1 MCGIFG
7 YLGYQDAAPLVLA
20 GLERLAYR
28 GYDSAGVAVIDR
40 AGHLEVRKS
49 AGKLANLM
57 SLVEREP
64 ISGNCGLGHTRW
76 ATHGAPTDANAHP
89 HLDGTGEVVVV
100 HNGIVENYI
109 ELKGRLTAEGHTF
122 TSATDTEVIP
132 HLIQELLAQGNTL
145 AEAVRL
151 AAAELRGAHAIA
163 CMHAGSPDT
172 LVAVRIGNAGGVS
185 VGFGSGE
192 MFVASDLP
200 ALLPLTTSVAPLA
213 PGEMAV
219 VTPEGCDMLTL
230 DGRRV
235 DTARQT
241 IAMNPVAAAK
251 GGHRHFMLK
260 EIMEQPES
268 AMSCLRGR
276 LAFTPPSAVLG
287 ELPFTSEEL
296 RSLSRVV
303 FLGMGTTQYATRV
316 GARMTELLARLPA
329 SAEDAS
335 EYRYREPVVDNRTLA
350 VGASQSGETADTLE
364 AMHLAADGGARTLA
378 ITNVAGSQAD
388 RGADATLLMH
398 AGPEIGV
405 ASTKTFVNSMLVM
418 YLLATHLGHARGAL
432 TDAEAATH
440 VDAAARLPALL
451 GEALELNRGVYE
463 RLAAAYV
470 KARRFLFLGRGLLDP
485 IAREGAL
492 KLKEISYIHAE
503 GMAAAE
509 MKHGPIA
516 LIDGETPV
524 VALVLRDAL
533 YEKMLGNISEVK
545 ARGGVVIAIATA
557 GDDSIAAQVDDVLWV
572 PPCPPMLAPM
582 LAAVPVQLFA
592 YHTAVHLGNDVDQP
606 RNLAKSVTVE

>member
-7 YLGYQDAAPLVLA
+7 YLGHQDAAPLVLA

-28 GYDSAGVAVIDR
+28 GYDSAGVAVIDP
-40 AGHLEVRKS
+40 AGHLQVRKS
-49 AGKLANLM
+49 AGKLANLTQ
-57 SLVEREP
+57 LLDRDP
-64 ISGNCGLGHTRW
+64 ISGACGLGHTRW
-76 ATHGAPTDANAHP
+76 ATHGAPSDANAHP
-89 HLDGTGEVVVV
+89 HVDGTGEVVVV

-109 ELKGRLTAEGHTF
+109 ELKARLTAEGHEF

-132 HLIQELLAQGNTL
+132 HLVQELLARGHSL
-145 AEAVRL
+145 PEAVRL

-163 CMHAGSPDT
+163 CMHARSPEV
-172 LVAVRIGNAGGVS
+172 LVAIRIGNAGGVS

-200 ALLPLTTSVAPLA
+200 ALLPLTTSVAPLE
-213 PGEMAV
+213 PGEMAI

-230 DGRRV
+230 DGRSV

-241 IAMNPVAAAK
+241 IAMSPVAAAK

-268 AMSCLRGR
+268 AMSCLRSR
-276 LAFTPPSAVLG
+276 LTFTPPSVTLDK
-287 ELPFTSEEL
+287 LPFGPADIE
-296 RSLSRVV
+296 RVV
-303 FLGMGTTQYATRV
+303 FLGMGTSQYATRV

-329 SAEDAS
+329 TAEDAS
-335 EYRYREPVVDNRTLA
+335 EYRYRDPVVDSRTLA
-350 VGASQSGETADTLE
+350 VGVSQSGETVDTLE
-364 AMHLAADGGARTLA
+364 AMHLAAGGGARTVA
-378 ITNVAGSQAD
+378 ITNVAESQAD
-388 RGADATLLMH
+388 RSAEATLLMH

-405 ASTKTFVNSMLVM
+405 ASTKTFVSSMLVM
-418 YLLATHLGHARGAL
+418 YLLATHLGHARGVL
-432 TDAEAATH
+432 TDDDVAAH
-440 VDAAARLPALL
+440 VDAASRLPALL
-451 GEALELNRGVYE
+451 GEALELNQGHYE
-463 RLAAAYV
+463 ELAAAYV

-516 LIDGETPV
+516 LIDEETPV
-524 VALVLRDAL
+524 VAIALRDAL

-545 ARGGVVIAIATA
+545 ARGGKVIAVATA
-557 GDDSIAAQVDDVLWV
+557 GDDAIAALVDDVLWV
-572 PPCPPMLAPM
+572 PPCPPLLAPM

>member
-49 AGKLANLM
+49 AGKLANLTT
-57 SLVEREP
+57 LLEREP
-64 ISGNCGLGHTRW
+64 LSGSSGLGHTRW

-109 ELKGRLTAEGHTF
+109 ELKARLTAGGHEF
-122 TSATDTEVIP
+122 SSATDTEVIP
-132 HLIQELLAQGNTL
+132 HLIQELLAQGHTL

-172 LVAVRIGNAGGVS
+172 LVALRIGNAGGVS

-219 VTPEGCDMLTL
+219 VTPEGCEMLTL
-230 DGRRV
+230 DGRRI

-241 IAMNPVAAAK
+241 VTMNPVAAAK

-335 EYRYREPVVDNRTLA
+335 EYRYREPVVDEATLA
-350 VGASQSGETADTLE
+350 VGVSQSGETADTLE

-432 TDAEAATH
+432 TDDAAAGH

-524 VALVLRDAL
+524 VAIVLRDAL

-557 GDDSIAAQVDDVLWV
+557 GDDTIAAQVDDVLWV

>member
-40 AGHLEVRKS
+40 AGRLEVRKS
-49 AGKLANLM
+49 AGKLANLT
-57 SLVEREP
+57 SLVARAP
-64 ISGNCGLGHTRW
+64 ISGTSGLGHTRW

-109 ELKGRLTAEGHTF
+109 ELKGRLTAEGHAF

-132 HLIQELLAQGNTL
+132 HLVQELLAQGHTL

-163 CMHAGSPDT
+163 CIHSGSPDT
-172 LVAVRIGNAGGVS
+172 LIALRIGNAGGVS

-200 ALLPLTTSVAPLA
+200 ALLPLTTSVAPLE
-213 PGEMAV
+213 PGEMAI

-235 DTARQT
+235 DAARQT

-276 LAFTPPSAVLG
+276 LDFTPPSVVLD
-287 ELPFTSEEL
+287 ELALGPEEL
-296 RSLSRVV
+296 RSLSRAV

-329 SAEDAS
+329 VAEDAS
-335 EYRYREPVVDNRTLA
+335 EYRYREPVVDERTLA
-350 VGASQSGETADTLE
+350 VGVSQSGETADTLE
-364 AMHLAADGGARTLA
+364 AMHLAADGGAKTVA

-388 RGADATLLMH
+388 RSADATLLMH

-432 TDAEAATH
+432 TDADAATH
-440 VDAAARLPALL
+440 VDAASRLPALL

-463 RLAAAYV
+463 ELAAAYV

-516 LIDGETPV
+516 LIDKETPV

-572 PPCPPMLAPM
+572 PPCPPLLAPM

>member
-109 ELKGRLTAEGHTF
+109 ELKGRLAAEGHTF

-440 VDAAARLPALL
+440 VAAAARLPALL

>member
-40 AGHLEVRKS
+40 TGHLEVRKA
-49 AGKLANLM
+49 AGKLANLTQ
-57 SLVEREP
+57 LLDRDP
-64 ISGNCGLGHTRW
+64 ISGTCGLGHTRW
-76 ATHGAPTDANAHP
+76 ATHGAPSDANAHP

-100 HNGIVENYI
+100 HNGIVENYL
-109 ELKGRLTAEGHTF
+109 ELKARLTAAGHEF

-132 HLIQELLAQGNTL
+132 HLVQELLARGHTL

-163 CMHAGSPDT
+163 CVHAGSPET
-172 LVAVRIGNAGGVS
+172 MVALRIGNAGGVS

-200 ALLPLTTSVAPLA
+200 ALLPLTTSVAPLG

-230 DGRRV
+230 DGRKV
-235 DTARQT
+235 DAARQT

-268 AMSCLRGR
+268 AVSCLRGR
-276 LAFTPPSAVLG
+276 LTFTPPSVTLDD
-287 ELPFTSEEL
+287 LPFASADIE
-296 RSLSRVV
+296 RVV

-329 SAEDAS
+329 TAEDAS
-335 EYRYREPVVDNRTLA
+335 EYRYRDPVVDEHTLA
-350 VGASQSGETADTLE
+350 VGVSQSGETADTLE
-364 AMHLAADGGARTLA
+364 AMHLAAQGGARTVA

-388 RGADATLLMH
+388 RSAEATLLMH

-405 ASTKTFVNSMLVM
+405 ASTKTFVSSMLVM
-418 YLLATHLGHARGAL
+418 YLLATHLGHARGVL
-432 TDAEAATH
+432 TDDDVAAH
-440 VDAAARLPALL
+440 VDAASRLPALL
-451 GEALELNRGVYE
+451 GEALALNQGVYE
-463 RLAAAYV
+463 ELAAAYV

-524 VALVLRDAL
+524 VALALRDAL

-557 GDDSIAAQVDDVLWV
+557 GDDAIAAQVDDVLWV
-572 PPCPPMLAPM
+572 PPCPPLLAPM

>member
-7 YLGYQDAAPLVLA
+7 YLGHQDAAPLVLA

-49 AGKLANLM
+49 AGKLANLT
-57 SLVEREP
+57 SLLEREP
-64 ISGNCGLGHTRW
+64 LSGNAGLGHTRW

-109 ELKGRLTAEGHTF
+109 ELKGRLAAEGHTF

-132 HLIQELLAQGNTL
+132 HLIQELLAQGHTL

-163 CMHAGSPDT
+163 CMHAGSPGT
-172 LVAVRIGNAGGVS
+172 LVALRIGNAGGVS

-219 VTPEGCDMLTL
+219 VTPEGCEMLTL

-241 IAMNPVAAAK
+241 IAMNPVAAAR

-276 LAFTPPSAVLG
+276 LGFTPPSAVLG

-316 GARMTELLARLPA
+316 GARTTELLARLPA

-335 EYRYREPVVDNRTLA
+335 EYRYREPVVDERTLA
-350 VGASQSGETADTLE
+350 VAVSQSGETADTLE
-364 AMHLAADGGARTLA
+364 AMHLAAGGGARTLA

-418 YLLATHLGHARGAL
+418 YLLAAHLGHARGAL
-432 TDAEAATH
+432 TDAAAAAH
-440 VDAAARLPALL
+440 VEEAARLPALL

-557 GDDSIAAQVDDVLWV
+557 GDDSIEAQVDDVLWV
-572 PPCPPMLAPM
+572 PPCPPLLAPM